1 MPLLDTLLKVFFPL
15 LGCILRTIRDFILFI
30 WLLTLRFTI
39 GNKVDI
45 NFLKFRFNAILFC
58 VPTFILIYW
67 NKNSKN
73 FLLWIWVYVEWLCIF
88 ACYFLFIT
96 KYETWCISNVFL
108 MTFKRLRRQLSSNI
122 DEACLCMPN
131 KMKFWWLLSSYVGN

>member
-1 MPLLDTLLKVFFPL
+1 MPLLDTLFKVFFLL
-15 LGCILRTIRDFILFI
+15 LGCNLRTIRDFILFI

-45 NFLKFRFNAILFC
+45 NFLKFHFNTILFC

-73 FLLWIWVYVEWLCIF
+73 FLLWFWVYVEWLCIF
-88 ACYFLFIT
+88 ACYFLFII

-122 DEACLCMPN
+122 DGACLCMPN
-131 KMKFWWLLSSYVGN
+131 KMTFWSHLSSYVGN

>member
-1 MPLLDTLLKVFFPL
+1 MPLLDTLLKVFFLL
-15 LGCILRTIRDFILFI
+15 LGCILCTIRDFILFI

>member
-1 MPLLDTLLKVFFPL
+1 MSLLDTLLKVFFLL
-15 LGCILRTIRDFILFI
+15 LGSILRTIRDFILFI

-58 VPTFILIYW
+58 VLTFILIYW